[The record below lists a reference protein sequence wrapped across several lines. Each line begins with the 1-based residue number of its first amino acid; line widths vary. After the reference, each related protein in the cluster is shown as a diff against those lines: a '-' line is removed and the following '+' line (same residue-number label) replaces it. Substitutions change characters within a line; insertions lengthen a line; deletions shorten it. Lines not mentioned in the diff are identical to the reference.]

1 MVKKL
6 IQFVLCVLFLSPL
19 YAMGVTR
26 YFPLRYK
33 IMGISEA
40 KADKNAMTT
49 LQNLRSGLTFP
60 FNEHE
65 IQRFYE
71 KAPAEIQKAL
81 LPYGYF
87 RSAVQGKLTKT
98 DRFWIASFQVNPGP
112 ELPISALQ
120 IDIRGAGSND
130 PAFLTWKKNLPLQ
143 IGKPLKTQNYEN
155 VKTTLKNLAIE
166 RGYFDAKI
174 IKSQIQLDLGHYDAH
189 VIIIFDTGKR
199 YRIGATTFSK
209 SLFHEKFLRRFL
221 RYQQGQ
227 YYNAEKMESTQDG
240 LVSSNFFSQ
249 VTVKPMLK
257 EAKNEVVPID
267 IALIPRKAKEYTLG
281 AGYGTDTGVRGTA
294 GVTLR
299 NIGHN
304 GHRFKT
310 LLRAS
315 ENNSSL
321 TAKYLIPGFDPARDL
336 FTISAGVGNI
346 DQPTGTAHNAKFGLT
361 YTLSRGR
368 WKHSLTLAYLTER
381 YNILNLPN
389 TSTTLL
395 YPTWDSQYLNMD
407 RKTNPNRG
415 IRLDTQLTGAS
426 QSVLSQTNFFQA
438 TTRLATLYTVSKTHT
453 RLLFRSSLGHTSIPN
468 LTELPLSLQLFAGG
482 SENLRGFDYNGIG
495 PGRNMVVAS
504 TELQQ
509 RVYGSWYVAGF
520 IDAGVVGNQNIFQHI
535 NAGAGP
541 GIAWLTTIG
550 TIELTAAE
558 AFTQANKPWSIQFTM
573 GTFL

>member
-1 MVKKL
+1 M
-6 IQFVLCVLFLSPL
+6 
-19 YAMGVTR
+19 AANR
-26 YFPLRYK
+26 YFPLRYE
-33 IMGISEA
+33 IIGISEQ
-40 KADKNAMTT
+40 KADKNAMMA
-49 LQNLRSGLTFP
+49 LHNLRNNLTFP
-60 FNEHE
+60 FNQRE
-65 IQRFYE
+65 IQHFYE
-71 KAPAEIQKAL
+71 KAPDAIQKAL

-87 RSAVQGKLTKT
+87 RSTVQGSLTKT
-98 DRFWIASFQVNPGP
+98 DRFWIASFHVNPGP
-112 ELPISALQ
+112 ELPVTSLQ
-120 IDIRGAGSND
+120 IDIQGPGSND
-130 PAFLTWKKNLPLQ
+130 PAFLTWKKHIPLK
-143 IGKPLKTQNYEN
+143 IGKPLKTAEYET

-166 RGYFDAKI
+166 RGYFDAQI
-174 IKSQIQLDLGHYDAH
+174 TKSQIQINLAHYHSH
-189 VIIIFDTGKR
+189 VIIIFNTGKR
-199 YRIGATTFSK
+199 YRIGETTFSK

-221 RYQQGQ
+221 KYQQGQ
-227 YYNAEKMESTQDG
+227 YYNAEKMENTQDG

-249 VTVKPMLK
+249 VTVKPMVK
-257 EAKNEVVPID
+257 EAVNDVVPIS
-267 IALIPRKAKEYTLG
+267 IALIPRKAKEYTFG
-281 AGYGTDTGVRGTA
+281 AGYGTDTGVRGTV

-315 ENNSSL
+315 QNNSSL

-361 YTLSRGR
+361 YSLSRGH

-395 YPTWDSQYLNMD
+395 YPTLDSQYLNMD
-407 RKTNPNRG
+407 RKTNPNKG
-415 IRLDTQLTGAS
+415 IRIDTQLTGAN
-426 QSVLSQTNFFQA
+426 QNVLSQTNFFQA
-438 TTRLATLYTVSKTHT
+438 TTRLATLYTLSETHT
-453 RLLFRSSLGHTSIPN
+453 RLLFRSNLGHTSIPN

-509 RVYGSWYVAGF
+509 RIYGSWYLAGF

-535 NAGAGP
+535 NAGTGP
-541 GIAWLTTIG
+541 GIVWLTTIG
-550 TIELTAAE
+550 TIELTAAN
-558 AFTQANKPWSIQFTM
+558 AFTQSNKPWMIQFTM